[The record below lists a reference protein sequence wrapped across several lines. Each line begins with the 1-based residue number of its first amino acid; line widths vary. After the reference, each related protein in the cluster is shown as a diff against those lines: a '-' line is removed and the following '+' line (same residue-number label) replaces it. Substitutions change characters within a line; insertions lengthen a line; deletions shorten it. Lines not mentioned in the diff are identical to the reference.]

1 MIKPRRLIA
10 LLWLLALPACLGAW
24 QDADPRAA
32 VRALVDA
39 GKLDEAIATAR
50 AAGPELTS
58 LLGETLVQ
66 RGRLAAADSALRDA
80 VARQAPG
87 WRSAEVTLAELAERR
102 GDHADATRR
111 AQTLTSAYERSTS
124 GWTSADR
131 VAAGRAYLL
140 QTRGNA
146 GAVRSA
152 LAAFDA
158 AFAADASNFDAR
170 LRAGELFL
178 DKYNAPDAKTSFE
191 EVLRKSPNDARALLG
206 LSRVAS
212 FSGEGPATPLLRR
225 SLAANPSLVPAHLA
239 LARLHLS
246 AEAYDSATTAVRAA
260 LAVDSSSIGA
270 WSLLGAIAWLQGEQS
285 LFAQARDA
293 VRRLNPRPAEFY
305 AELAEAA
312 VGHRRYADGVS
323 LAREA
328 LTLDSTSLRALGL
341 LGTNELRAGQIEQG
355 RARLE
360 RAFAIDPF
368 NLWHKNTLDLLDQLK
383 TFTTIETPRFRIIAP
398 PEESALL
405 TTYLVP
411 LLDEAYDS
419 LAARYRYKPQGP
431 IRIELYKR
439 HADFSVRTMGI
450 PGLGALGVSFGN
462 LLAMDAPSARERGE
476 FNWGST
482 AWHELT
488 HVFTLG
494 SSDHR
499 VPRWLSEGLSV
510 LEERRARA
518 GWGAGPTAEF
528 IAAYG
533 SGRLR
538 PVSSLN
544 DGFVRPRY
552 SGEVQLSYYE
562 ASLVGEMIEK
572 EFGPKA
578 IVDMLAAYKDGLAS
592 PAVFARVLKLTPAQ
606 LDAKFDAY
614 VRTRFASPLRA
625 ITASDSGKVLGG
637 EFVMSMRRGA
647 EFLSRKQS
655 DSARTAL
662 ERAEAL
668 FPDYAG
674 PSAPAQH
681 LAGLAMERGDYKEAL
696 AQIARVTSRSETAW
710 DANMIEVQLRE
721 KLGDTI
727 GTRAPLERLLWISP
741 YDVELHGKLAELATR
756 AGDHRTALRER
767 RAIVALNPPDPI
779 DARYQLARA
788 LAASGDV
795 ASARRELLAVLE
807 QAPSF
812 EKGQALL
819 LELRAAQQKAGGT
832 P

>member
-1 MIKPRRLIA
+1 MMRPRRL
-10 LLWLLALPACLGAW
+10 LSLLALALLPACLDA
-24 QDADPRAA
+24 QQQADPHAA

-39 GKLDEAIATAR
+39 GKLDEAIAAAR
-50 AAGPELTS
+50 AGGPELAA
-58 LLGETLVQ
+58 LLGETLVL
-66 RGRLAAADSALRDA
+66 RGRLAAADSALQGA
-80 VARQAPG
+80 VARQATG
-87 WRSAEVTLAELAERR
+87 WRSAAVTLAELAQRR
-102 GDHADATRR
+102 GDHADAQRR
-111 AQTLTSAYERSTS
+111 ASALTSAYQQGAS
-124 GWTSADR
+124 GWSSTDH

-146 GAVRSA
+146 SAVRSA

-158 AFAADASNFDAR
+158 AYEAEPTNFDAR

-178 DKYNAPDAKTSFE
+178 DKYNGPDAKSSFE
-191 EVLRKSPNDARALLG
+191 EVLRKAPNNARALLG

-212 FSGEGPATPLLRR
+212 FSGQGPAPTLLRR

-239 LARLHLS
+239 LARLHLA

-260 LAVDSSSIGA
+260 LAVDSSSIA
-270 WSLLGAIAWLQGEQS
+270 SWSLFGAIAWLQGDQS

-293 VRRLNPRPAEFY
+293 ARRLNPRPAEFF

-312 VGHRRYADGVS
+312 VGHRRYADGIS

-341 LGTNELRAGQIEQG
+341 LGTNELRWGQIEQG
-355 RARLE
+355 RAHLE
-360 RAFAIDPF
+360 RAFAIDQF

-383 TFTTIETPRFRIIAP
+383 TFKTTETSRFRIIAP
-398 PEESALL
+398 PEESELL
-405 TTYLVP
+405 TAYLLP

-419 LAARYRYKPQGP
+419 LSARYRYRPEGP
-431 IRIELYKR
+431 IRIELYR
-439 HADFSVRTMGI
+439 NHADFSVRTMGI

-462 LLAMDAPSARERGE
+462 LLAMDAPSARKRGE

-482 AWHELT
+482 AWHELAHT
-488 HVFTLG
+488 FTLG
-494 SSDHR
+494 MSGHR

-533 SGRLR
+533 SKRLR
-538 PVSSLN
+538 PVSQLN
-544 DGFVRPRY
+544 DGFVRPRFG
-552 SGEVQLSYYE
+552 GEVQLSYYQ
-562 ASLVGEMIEK
+562 ASLVCEMIEK

-578 IVDMLAAYKDGLAS
+578 VVDMLLAYKDGLTT
-592 PAVFARVLKLTPAQ
+592 PAVFARVLKVTPAQ
-606 LDAKFDAY
+606 LDARFDNF
-614 VRTRFASPLRA
+614 VRARFASPLRA
-625 ITASDSGKVLGG
+625 ITASDSGTVVGG
-637 EFVMSMRRGA
+637 EFVAAMRRGA
-647 EFLSRKQS
+647 EYLQSKQA
-655 DSARTAL
+655 DSARAAL
-662 ERAEAL
+662 ERAQSL

-674 PSAPAQH
+674 PSSPAQY
-681 LAGLAMERGDYKEAL
+681 LASLAADRGDLREAL
-696 AQIARVTSRSETAW
+696 AQITRVTHTSETAW
-710 DANMIEVQLRE
+710 EANELEVSLRE
-721 KLGDTI
+721 KLGDTV
-727 GTRAPLERLLWISP
+727 GTRAPIERLLWISP

-767 RAIVALNPPDPI
+767 RAILALNPPDPI
-779 DARYQLARA
+779 DARYELARA

-795 ASARRELLAVLE
+795 ASARRELLGVLE

-812 EKGQALL
+812 EKGQTLL
-819 LELRAAQQKAGGT
+819 LDLRAAQKQGT